1 MVDVASLLLA
11 RQNVPTDVHH
21 GSFGGHIANVSCTSH
36 SCFESRS
43 GGVMNWDHTVRE
55 SFLPRKEQ

>member
-21 GSFGGHIANVSCTSH
+21 SSLGGHIANVSCTSH
-36 SCFESRS
+36 SCFKSHS
-43 GGVMNWDHTVRE
+43 VGVMNWDHAARE
-55 SFLPRKEQ
+55 RFLPRIEQ